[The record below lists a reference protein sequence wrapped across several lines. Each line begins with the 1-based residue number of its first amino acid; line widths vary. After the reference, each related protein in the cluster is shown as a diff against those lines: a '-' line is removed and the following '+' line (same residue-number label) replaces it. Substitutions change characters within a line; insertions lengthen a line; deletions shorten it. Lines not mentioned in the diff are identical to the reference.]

1 MIIAVLLII
10 GGMAGTTYYFYN
22 KYQKVKKDPNI
33 ISQEETTWLVEKV
46 SKLMVLPF
54 GTPTVATVLDKEK
67 LKDQAFFNNSE
78 NGDKILVFMDAK
90 KAILYRPSLNKIIE
104 ISPLVTST
112 ARVALLNG
120 TTKAGV
126 TDKAQT
132 KIKDV
137 ADITITNDGKSAQ
150 NKTYAQTIVVDLAGG
165 FSSQATQIASL
176 LGGEVGT
183 FPTGETKPDADIV
196 VFAVQ

>member
-1 MIIAVLLII
+1 MRH
-10 GGMAGTTYYFYN
+10 YYFYN